1 MISKSLH
8 ATDPVKEVKVD
19 IFGEKPPK
27 NKTLKSKRPLKKWKS
42 FPDSANNSFRGSRSK
57 KWTEGMASNILHINE
72 NSLPKLPEEEEAVGI
87 ITMEDVIEELLQVNI
102 TVCYSYYII
111 SPQQFLEIT
120 SCRDLI
126 RTMNY
131 VGGDL

>member
-57 KWTEGMASNILHINE
+57 KWTEGMTANILHINE

-87 ITMEDVIEELLQVNI
+87 ITMEDVIEELLQVNFI
-102 TVCYSYYII
+102 FFHLYYKCV
-111 SPQQFLEIT
+111 SLQFL
-120 SCRDLI
+120 
-126 RTMNY
+126 
-131 VGGDL
+131 